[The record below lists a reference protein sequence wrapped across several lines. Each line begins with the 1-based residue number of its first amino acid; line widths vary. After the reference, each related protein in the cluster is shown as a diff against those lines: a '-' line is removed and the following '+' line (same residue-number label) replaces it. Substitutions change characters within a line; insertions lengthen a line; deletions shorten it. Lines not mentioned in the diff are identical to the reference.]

1 MGNIPDEILT
11 QHHVRLKGKTV
22 IVTGAGASIGRATA
36 ILFAS
41 YGSNVI
47 VSDKNISSAEETVS
61 AIKSIKG
68 ESIACRCDVTV
79 WEDIVAMYEL
89 AVRGYGSVDIV
100 VANAGVGEIGGRMMH
115 DPRSGRP
122 TKPLVTTIDVNLTGV
137 LYTVHLAQHYFEIG
151 RPEDPSS
158 MKCVILVGSMA
169 SWTPL
174 SKAPIYTASKHAVL
188 AIMRSLDVSFAS
200 RGIRIASIHPFFA
213 ATSMVPEIIRLQLS
227 GIPLTPVPRIAGA
240 ILYAASQPDPS
251 CNGAAFWIP
260 DGGASTFMISRE
272 EFKPGIYDYIDSK
285 SNATSV
291 GLTGLRSFI
300 LRTCILIQLLWKEL
314 VLVCGSALII
324 GCFIWS
330 LVGCMLTRYV

>member
-11 QHHVRLKGKTV
+11 QHHVRLEGKTA

-100 VANAGVGEIGGRMMH
+100 ETNTKVANAGVGEIGGRMMH

-137 LYTVHLAQHYFEIG
+137 LYTVHLAQHYLEIG

-213 ATSMVPEIIRLQLS
+213 GRHNLQS
-227 GIPLTPVPRIAGA
+227 VDDCIPLTPVPRIAGA

-291 GLTGLRSFI
+291 YVT
-300 LRTCILIQLLWKEL
+300 L
-314 VLVCGSALII
+314 V
-324 GCFIWS
+324 
-330 LVGCMLTRYV
+330 

>member
-1 MGNIPDEILT
+1 MGNIPDDILT
-11 QHHVRLKGKTV
+11 QHHARLKGKTV

-61 AIKSIKG
+61 AIKTIKG
-68 ESIACRCDVTV
+68 EAIACKCDVTL

-89 AVRGYGSVDIV
+89 AVREYGSVDIV

-137 LYTVHLAQHYFEIG
+137 LYTVHLAQHYFDSVG

-213 ATSMVPEIIRLQLS
+213 GRHNLQSVDDSTSMVPEIIRLQLS

-260 DGGASTFMISRE
+260 DGGASTFMISKE
-272 EFKPGIYDYIDSK
+272 EFKPGVYDYIDSK

-291 GLTGLRSFI
+291 YVT
-300 LRTCILIQLLWKEL
+300 L
-314 VLVCGSALII
+314 V
-324 GCFIWS
+324 
-330 LVGCMLTRYV
+330 